1 MDASDGGDPV
11 WDDIEKN
18 WIWTYE
24 DDEVD
29 RAFAEFD
36 EREILSPLTIDELVV
51 ARANFAQW
59 KPPASLSVYGLLKRC
74 RSATFDPM
82 HKAGGRS
89 GTFDWSCTQAV
100 RRVLLPLPRPVPHAD
115 RSRRVIA

>member
-1 MDASDGGDPV
+1 MVRSRSNTFASWDWRASSPSGGIVRIDQGARRIGSRWRTRTRLRRPGSSRVTMDASDGGDPV

-59 KPPASLSVYGLLKRC
+59 KPPASLSV
-74 RSATFDPM
+74 
-82 HKAGGRS
+82 
-89 GTFDWSCTQAV
+89 
-100 RRVLLPLPRPVPHAD
+100 
-115 RSRRVIA
+115 